1 MNLDAQ
7 PPRIPDIA
15 DQPTVDLSAGSIE
28 SSPVHAP
35 DAAPP
40 EIPEPLSLPQPD
52 FMPPALGGPDDAP
65 GKPPLPAQAMSSAAA
80 DEAHQPP
87 AATMEE
93 ELGPF
98 DPAVIAALAADP
110 ARRRDLEHMHSLARN
125 LFHTT
130 VDKVYSMLP
139 SRTATRSATPL
150 PKEPANIRMLMV
162 AQRQAEMLSAER
174 RAVAEGIVV
183 GCLINVDNPQWDPM
197 VPETGKAQC
206 QSAMATLLRMEL

>member
-7 PPRIPDIA
+7 PPRIPDSA
-15 DQPTVDLSAGSIE
+15 DQPTVDLSAGSME
-28 SSPVHAP
+28 SSPLHAP
-35 DAAPP
+35 NAAPP
-40 EIPEPLSLPQPD
+40 EIPESLQPPD
-52 FMPPALGGPDDAP
+52 FMPPALGGPDDDP
-65 GKPPLPAQAMSSAAA
+65 GKPPLPAQTMGNAAV

-87 AATMEE
+87 SATIVE
-93 ELGPF
+93 ELAPF

-110 ARRRDLEHMHSLARN
+110 ARRRELEHMQSLARN
-125 LFHTT
+125 MFHAT
-130 VDKVYSMLP
+130 VDKVYAMLP

-150 PKEPANIRMLMV
+150 PKEPANIRRLMV

-197 VPETGKAQC
+197 VPETGKAQS